1 MGQTIAE
8 KVMSRHNLLGKPA
21 VAGELIDASVD
32 ALMSSKNTQQTFG
45 KSP

>member
-8 KVMSRHNLLGKPA
+8 KVMSRHNLSGKPA

-32 ALMSSKNTQQTFG
+32 ALMSSKNT
-45 KSP
+45 